1 MCQSSPL
8 FPSFAAKFCVLVSH
22 ISPFLLPRCPP
33 RKKYSSTPPSY
44 KHRTR
49 PIIMSTSS
57 TRRSVAASA
66 VSLAVAHHYLC
77 PLQLTKN
84 PALNAFEERTQIPKA
99 YAVLGG
105 VVLLTLFH
113 FINSLAGP
121 VSNLVGW
128 ALPAFLSFKAL
139 ETPGHQDDV
148 QWLTYWIVFGFF
160 NFTESFALRLVL
172 YYFPWYFAFKTIFII
187 WLQLPTFRVSPQ
199 SGCVSHVLTCV

>member
-1 MCQSSPL
+1 
-8 FPSFAAKFCVLVSH
+8 
-22 ISPFLLPRCPP
+22 
-33 RKKYSSTPPSY
+33 
-44 KHRTR
+44 
-49 PIIMSTSS
+49 MSATQK
-57 TRRSVAASA
+57 VQQHPAFIQASNKA
-66 VSLAVAHHYLC
+66 NYYVNQLDKE
-77 PLQLTKN
+77 LTKY
-84 PALNAFEERTQIPKA
+84 PALRTFEERTQIPKA

-105 VVLLTLFH
+105 IVLLTLFH

-160 NFTESFALRLVL
+160 NFTESFALRVVL

-187 WLQLPTFRVSPQ
+187 WLQLPTFRGAQTVYLSVLKPILANISKNNSAVAPTTADSTAEGLRERVASA
-199 SGCVSHVLTCV
+199 SGSQ